1 MPSKSPLNI
10 TEDALAAV
18 LDAEAALAGY
28 TIFKGQAATE
38 LELPSIIVSCE
49 SAAYPGEISQGLG
62 NYVCKVNIGIFNSID
77 DDTIATHREASQD
90 VMGLMNDLATIKAS
104 FVTIGDATC
113 YDVTQTS
120 LDEGRGERAFMT
132 TLAFDVLICLSN
144 T

>member
-1 MPSKSPLNI
+1 
-10 TEDALAAV
+10 
-18 LDAEAALAGY
+18 
-28 TIFKGQAATE
+28 
-38 LELPSIIVSCE
+38 VSCE

-62 NYVCKVNIGIFNSID
+62 NYVCKVSIGIFNSID
-77 DDTIATHREASQD
+77 DDDIETHREGSQD

-104 FVTIGDATC
+104 YVTIGDATC

-144 T
+144 